1 MLASFSEKFRSII
14 TSVTST
20 VSPRSTPTTEKSRK
34 RQFESNDEVYP
45 DDCLITP
52 PVKRARIAAVADGKQ
67 TSFSPSLSGTASWL
81 KETAIKW
88 SQGFTF
94 YGKRPP
100 PTMDQSNTNHSRR
113 VIQPFVRNPVDDD
126 ILNSPLDF
134 EVQARSSLHRGNHVR
149 TFKDS
154 SRVSH
159 AKKPTAPPT
168 RTSSV
173 TGGGGSMFF
182 ETRVEPVSPGRTS
195 HAQNTQYVPVNKT
208 NGISKGRISTTPK
221 PTSQNGP
228 LSGRTLYRGD
238 AQKQASVHDRI
249 LQRPTSPV
257 LSIASMSSGASL
269 WSGASTRRKL
279 SVNECFRMDEKLRY
293 QQLLRQFSAS
303 PAPQQIDREVQAPIF
318 SQPLHRRPSNSTV
331 LGSTMPRPDPIQ
343 EEPERSARIPKKRA
357 SIVRH
362 DSSRTPKESGSTLQD
377 LSPEATNST
386 AHAPM
391 TPAQPNPH
399 DETIAS
405 CCQRC
410 LVKLTCCCC
419 VPGFEDDLDSP
430 VIVSVEPATRTTS
443 RVIDS
448 PFVAETWVKEFNEK
462 YGSQARHRQKQIEEE
477 RIKAKKL
484 EERRKKREKTIE
496 EQVTERLSI
505 AEKTPAVVEDKIPE
519 KEISFP
525 KITDDMSA
533 EISQALRPSPE
544 GEILVKAYRL
554 EITRKD
560 MHTLAGLNWLN
571 DEIINFY
578 MNMIM
583 DRGNIQGNLKVHAFN
598 TFFYTKITQQ
608 GPSSVMRWTRK
619 VSLFSMDL
627 VLVPVHLG
635 MHWCMAVLDMRNKCI
650 KYYDS
655 MGGKNNKGINALR
668 DYLQAEHKDK
678 KGANLDLSGW
688 TSQYPENIPQQMNGS
703 DCGMF
708 ACKFAEYASRDA
720 SINFDQ
726 KHMPYFRRRM
736 VWEILHKKLL

>member
-1 MLASFSEKFRSII
+1 MLASLSEKFRSII

-20 VSPRSTPTTEKSRK
+20 VSPRPSPPTERRRK
-34 RQFESNDEVYP
+34 RQFERFCDSLQSTQDKVQHCSPGIRRSNDEVYP

-52 PVKRARIAAVADGKQ
+52 PVKRARIAAVAEGKSP
-67 TSFSPSLSGTASWL
+67 SFSPSLSGTASWL

-88 SQGFTF
+88 SQGFSF
-94 YGKRPP
+94 YTKGPP
-100 PTMDQSNTNHSRR
+100 PRMEQSSTNHSRR
-113 VIQPFVRNPVDDD
+113 VIQPIVRNPVDDD
-126 ILNSPLDF
+126 ILNSPFDF
-134 EVQARSSLHRGNHVR
+134 EVQARSSLHRGNHVS
-149 TFKDS
+149 TLKES
-154 SRVSH
+154 SRLTH
-159 AKKPTAPPT
+159 EKPPTAPST

-173 TGGGGSMFF
+173 TGGGGRMFF
-182 ETRVEPVSPGRTS
+182 ETRVEPVSPGPAGHT
-195 HAQNTQYVPVNKT
+195 QNTQYVPVNKT

-221 PTSQNGP
+221 PANQNGP
-228 LSGRTLYRGD
+228 LPGRTLYRGE
-238 AQKQASVHDRI
+238 AQRQASVHDRI

-257 LSIASMSSGASL
+257 MSVASMSSGGSL
-269 WSGASTRRKL
+269 WSMASARRKL

-303 PAPQQIDREVQAPIF
+303 PAPQQIDRELQAPIF
-318 SQPLHRRPSNSTV
+318 SPPLHRRPSNSTL
-331 LGSTMPRPDPIQ
+331 LGTTVPRPEPIR
-343 EEPERSARIPKKRA
+343 EEPERSAKVQKKRA
-357 SIVRH
+357 SVVRH
-362 DSSRTPKESGSTLQD
+362 ESSRTQKDSSSTLQD
-377 LSPEATNST
+377 LSPEATHRT
-386 AHAPM
+386 AQPPV
-391 TPAQPNPH
+391 TPAQP
-399 DETIAS
+399 
-405 CCQRC
+405 R
-410 LVKLTCCCC
+410 
-419 VPGFEDDLDSP
+419 FEDDPDSP
-430 VIVSVEPATRTTS
+430 VIVSMEPATRTTS

-448 PFVAETWVKEFNEK
+448 PFVAETWVKEFHEK

-477 RIKAKKL
+477 RIKARKL

-496 EQVTERLSI
+496 EQVSERLSI
-505 AEKTPAVVEDKIPE
+505 AEKTPAVIEDKIPQ

-525 KITDDMSA
+525 KITDEMQT

-544 GEILVKAYRL
+544 GEILVKGYRL
-554 EITRKD
+554 EISRKD

-583 DRGNIQGNLKVHAFN
+583 DRGNAQGNLKVHAFN
-598 TFFYTKITQQ
+598 TFFYTKLTQQ
-608 GPSSVMRWTRK
+608 GPGSVMRWTRK

-678 KGANLDLSGW
+678 KGSNLDLSGW

-720 SINFDQ
+720 RINFDQ
-726 KHMPYFRRRM
+726 THMPYFRRRM
-736 VWEILHKKLL
+736 VWEILHKKLV

>member
-1 MLASFSEKFRSII
+1 MLATFSETVRSFI

-20 VSPRSTPTTEKSRK
+20 VSPRSNSTTERSRK

-45 DDCLITP
+45 DDCLLTP
-52 PVKRARIAAVADGKQ
+52 PVKRARIAAVAEGKQ
-67 TSFSPSLSGTASWL
+67 TGFSPSLSGTASWI

-88 SQGFTF
+88 SQGFSF

-100 PTMDQSNTNHSRR
+100 PTMEQSNTNHSRR

-134 EVQARSSLHRGNHVR
+134 DVQPRSSLHRGNHVSS
-149 TFKDS
+149 FKDS

-159 AKKPTAPPT
+159 EKKMTAPSA

-182 ETRVEPVSPGRTS
+182 ETRVETVSPGQGS
-195 HAQNTQYVPVNKT
+195 HAQSTQYVPVNKT

-228 LSGRTLYRGD
+228 LPGRTLYRGD
-238 AQKQASVHDRI
+238 APRQASVHDRI

-279 SVNECFRMDEKLRY
+279 SVNECFRMDEKARY
-293 QQLLRQFSAS
+293 LQLLRQFSAS
-303 PAPQQIDREVQAPIF
+303 PAPQQMDREVQAPIF
-318 SQPLHRRPSNSTV
+318 SQPHRRPSNSTV
-331 LGSTMPRPDPIQ
+331 LGSTMPRPEPIH
-343 EEPERSARIPKKRA
+343 EEPERSARVQKKRA
-357 SIVRH
+357 SFVRH
-362 DSSRTPKESGSTLQD
+362 DSARTQKESGSTLQD
-377 LSPEATNST
+377 LSPEATNRT
-386 AHAPM
+386 AHPPR
-391 TPAQPNPH
+391 TPAQPNAH
-399 DETIAS
+399 TEAS

-410 LVKLTCCCC
+410 LARLTCCCC
-419 VPGFEDDLDSP
+419 LPGFDDDPDSP
-430 VIVSVEPATRTTS
+430 VIVSVEPGTRTSS
-443 RVIDS
+443 RVLDS
-448 PFVAETWVKEFNEK
+448 PFAAETWVKEFNEK
-462 YGSQARHRQKQIEEE
+462 YGSRTRHRQKQIEEE

-484 EERRKKREKTIE
+484 EERRKKQEKTLE
-496 EQVTERLSI
+496 ERLSERLSI
-505 AEKTPAVVEDKIPE
+505 AEKTPAVIEDKIPQ

-525 KITDDMSA
+525 KITDDMQT

-544 GEILVKAYRL
+544 GEILVKGYRL

-655 MGGKNNKGINALR
+655 MGGRNDKGINALR

-678 KGANLDLSGW
+678 KGSNLDLSGW

-726 KHMPYFRRRM
+726 THMPYFRRRM
-736 VWEILHKKLL
+736 VWEILHKKLV